1 MSLYH
6 HLLAKAARSCWGLI
20 KCLIYVSW
28 LPWVLDQRKPHQNPV
43 YDVIN
48 AVINVNL
55 GIARHTY
62 LRAWRPNDDSS
73 RKAGWGGVGVRV
85 RGGGRW
91 VVMFSVSMRADIGRE
106 NCGNEYIGDFCR
118 FY

>member
-73 RKAGWGGVGVRV
+73 RKAGWGVVGGEGEGWRAV
-85 RGGGRW
+85 GRH
-91 VVMFSVSMRADIGRE
+91 VFRLYAGR
-106 NCGNEYIGDFCR
+106 YR
-118 FY
+118 P